1 MRVGKSL
8 RRVGKLN
15 IQRESREDR
24 DSEEQEGAGEKKRTA
39 SSLLT
44 GDLNRSGLPSNLTW
58 SRPCHALAL
67 ESLPPEVLLDLV
79 PRHVQLD
86 LDDPRSGTRVD
97 EVLLLRM
104 LGPVTVAAKIHL
116 RKKSGGGGEVASS
129 FVCRERNSLSSL
141 NCG

>member
-1 MRVGKSL
+1 MVITAMRERKSF

-24 DSEEQEGAGEKKRTA
+24 GHRIARKEQAGERERME

-97 EVLLLRM
+97 EILLLRM

-116 RKKSGGGGEVASS
+116 RKKAAES
-129 FVCRERNSLSSL
+129 
-141 NCG
+141 

>member
-1 MRVGKSL
+1 MVITAMRERKSF

-24 DSEEQEGAGEKKRTA
+24 GYRIARKESKRDKDRERME

-67 ESLPPEVLLDLV
+67 ESLPTEVLLDLV
-79 PRHVQLD
+79 PCHVQLD
-86 LDDPRSGTRVD
+86 LDDPRSGTRVN
-97 EVLLLRM
+97 EILLLRTF
-104 LGPVTVAAKIHL
+104 GPVTVAAKIHL
-116 RKKSGGGGEVASS
+116 QKKAAESRRGV
-129 FVCRERNSLSSL
+129 
-141 NCG
+141 

>member
-1 MRVGKSL
+1 M
-8 RRVGKLN
+8 
-15 IQRESREDR
+15 E
-24 DSEEQEGAGEKKRTA
+24 

-67 ESLPPEVLLDLV
+67 ESFPPEVLLDLV

-97 EVLLLRM
+97 EILLLRM

-116 RKKSGGGGEVASS
+116 RKRAGRACS
-129 FVCRERNSLSSL
+129 FACHERNSLSSL

>member
-1 MRVGKSL
+1 MAK
-8 RRVGKLN
+8 K
-15 IQRESREDR
+15 
-24 DSEEQEGAGEKKRTA
+24 EQEGKERMD
-39 SSLLT
+39 SFLLT

-86 LDDPRSGTRVD
+86 LDDPRSCTRVD
-97 EVLLLRM
+97 EVLLLRT

-116 RKKSGGGGEVASS
+116 RKRAAEYRRGV
-129 FVCRERNSLSSL
+129 
-141 NCG
+141 